1 MKNCFS
7 LQIYM
12 NYYLYINE
20 IKGKIYLNNELIYN
34 DNYYSIYGNDNL
46 NFYKEEN
53 VRLKLWFTLNFGKG
67 IINYEK
73 FTYEEDDDSN
83 DEEEDDSN
91 NYNEEDGNSNNEKNI
106 NWIYEEVRKIIIKI
120 DIKLADY
127 PVPSVLIFAID
138 KKWNILNIPSY
149 TNINVERLIVNTI
162 VIRKRISIKSKIN

>member
-83 DEEEDDSN
+83 DEEEDNSN

-106 NWIYEEVRKIIIKI
+106 NWIYEEVRKNQIISGIKI
-120 DIKLADY
+120 
-127 PVPSVLIFAID
+127 IFQMRIFLL
-138 KKWNILNIPSY
+138 KNILN
-149 TNINVERLIVNTI
+149 TNYINVQILHLLKQYQII
-162 VIRKRISIKSKIN
+162 INFQ

>member
-1 MKNCFS
+1 
-7 LQIYM
+7 M

-91 NYNEEDGNSNNEKNI
+91 NDNEEDGNSNNEKNI
-106 NWIYEEVRKIIIKI
+106 NWIYEEVRKIFNQIISGIKI
-120 DIKLADY
+120 
-127 PVPSVLIFAID
+127 IFQMRIFLL
-138 KKWNILNIPSY
+138 KNILN
-149 TNINVERLIVNTI
+149 TNYINVQILHLLKHYQII
-162 VIRKRISIKSKIN
+162 INFQ

>member
-7 LQIYM
+7 LQIHM
-12 NYYLYINE
+12 NYYLYIND

-106 NWIYEEVRKIIIKI
+106 NWIYEEVRKNQIISGIKI
-120 DIKLADY
+120 
-127 PVPSVLIFAID
+127 IFQMRIFLL
-138 KKWNILNIPSY
+138 KNILN
-149 TNINVERLIVNTI
+149 TNYINNHS
-162 VIRKRISIKSKIN
+162 IRIFINHKIFIFNIRFI

>member
-106 NWIYEEVRKIIIKI
+106 NWIYEEVRKNQIISGIKI
-120 DIKLADY
+120 
-127 PVPSVLIFAID
+127 IFQMRIFIL
-138 KKWNILNIPSY
+138 KNILNIKY
-149 TNINVERLIVNTI
+149 IIIQILHLLKQYQII
-162 VIRKRISIKSKIN
+162 ISFQ

>member
-7 LQIYM
+7 LQIHM
-12 NYYLYINE
+12 NYYLYIND
-20 IKGKIYLNNELIYN
+20 IKGKIYLNNELIY
-34 DNYYSIYGNDNL
+34 NDNL

-106 NWIYEEVRKIIIKI
+106 NWIYEEVRKNQIISGIKI
-120 DIKLADY
+120 
-127 PVPSVLIFAID
+127 IFQMRIFLL
-138 KKWNILNIPSY
+138 KNILN
-149 TNINVERLIVNTI
+149 TNYINVQILHLLKQYQII
-162 VIRKRISIKSKIN
+162 INFQ